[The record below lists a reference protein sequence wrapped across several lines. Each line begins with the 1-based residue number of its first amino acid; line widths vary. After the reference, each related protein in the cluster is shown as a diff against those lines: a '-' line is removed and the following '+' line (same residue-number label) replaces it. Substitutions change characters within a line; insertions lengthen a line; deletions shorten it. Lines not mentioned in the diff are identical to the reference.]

1 MTTTKKITK
10 PTYKKNDLYDY
21 MIANADETIDKVKEM
36 IGLTSTIEDDPEYF
50 IKTKDRKS
58 YKFYGG
64 GCGFAWVDYDKRARK
79 VHAFMQTDIPK
90 KSIEKFRKFL
100 ATKIDLKVRNQM
112 KRDGFPLE
120 AMLFQDVHIQIELN
134 HLVAEYI
141 RETFNPAF
149 IMVDYRY
156 D

>member
-21 MIANADETIDKVKEM
+21 MIANADETITKVKEM
-36 IGLTSTIEDDPEYF
+36 CGLTSTLEDDPL
-50 IKTKDRKS
+50 IKKADSKS
-58 YKFYGG
+58 YVFYGG
-64 GCGFAWVDYDKRARK
+64 GCGFAWVKYDGRARK
-79 VHAFMQTDIPK
+79 VHAFMSTDIPK
-90 KSIEKFRKFL
+90 NSIIKFRKFL
-100 ATKIDLKVRNQM
+100 VTQIDLKVRNQM
-112 KRDGFPLE
+112 NRDGFPLE
-120 AMLFQDVHIQIELN
+120 AMLFQDVNIQIELN